1 MTCLRRGDA
10 DCESVADCELDADSE
25 LVTDCEL
32 DADSESVADCELGA
46 DSESVTDCEPIADC
60 ELLRAARRFTPAPSA
75 QPPGMASTVSGS
87 A

>member
-10 DCESVADCELDADSE
+10 
-25 LVTDCEL
+25 DCEL

-60 ELLRAARRFTPAPSA
+60 ELELLRAARRFTPAPSA